1 MDNNNQEILLKNQ
14 EKRLSAVENYMD
26 FINNWKFKGKGSVGR
41 KRLRCAIGRVANT
54 LYETDDDEY
63 HAVSK
68 FYRGMWI
75 NCDKLF
81 NEEDFNTLYNFAL
94 FILFFSSSIRSCSS
108 LYSLFFG

>member
-1 MDNNNQEILLKNQ
+1 MSDMNFNWTDIDNKEILLARQ
-14 EKRLSAVENYMD
+14 QRRLSAIEKYKD
-26 FINNWKFKGKGSVGR
+26 FINNWEMKGKGSRGR
-41 KRLRCAIGRVANT
+41 KRLKCNIGRVANT

-81 NEEDFNTLYNFAL
+81 NEEDFNTLYNFAEEYGAL
-94 FILFFSSSIRSCSS
+94 D
-108 LYSLFFG
+108 Y